1 MASVENVG
9 EFQLIARL
17 AGKFSQNESV
27 ILGSGDDAAV
37 VAMPDGDVVVSTD
50 VAVENVHFKKNWSS
64 STEIGQR
71 IAAQNLVDIC
81 AMGAY
86 PTALTVGVVIP
97 KNTEVSFLEG
107 LVVGIE
113 EECKKVGAS
122 VVGGDLSSGTELM
135 IAITVLGQRR
145 GIKVVTRSGAKVGD
159 EVFVAGNLGHSIAGL
174 TCLQAGH
181 VTPKEFVSAFRIPS
195 PPYEIGSQAAI
206 AGATSMIDV
215 SDGLIADLG
224 HIAKS
229 SGVTIDLD
237 SSSLQPSAEMQN
249 VARAF
254 GQDARLWVL
263 TGGEDHALVATFP
276 RGSTVPDGMRKI
288 GVVSA
293 QGVGQV
299 LVDGAEFTHKTGHD
313 HFGN

>member
-1 MASVENVG
+1 MASVEHVG

-17 AGKFSQNESV
+17 AKKFSQNSSV
-27 ILGSGDDAAV
+27 IIGSGDDGAV
-37 VAMPDGDVVVSTD
+37 IAMPDGDVVVSTD
-50 VAVENVHFKKNWSS
+50 IAVENVHFKKSWSS
-64 STEIGQR
+64 ATDIGQR
-71 IAAQNLVDIC
+71 IAAQNLSDIF

-122 VVGGDLSSGTELM
+122 VVGGDLSSGDVLM
-135 IAITVLGQRR
+135 IAITALGQRR
-145 GIKVVTRSGAKVGD
+145 GNPVVLRSGAKVGD
-159 EVFVAGNLGHSIAGL
+159 EVFVAGDLGFSQAGL

-195 PPYEIGSQAAI
+195 PPYEVGPLAAK

-224 HIAKS
+224 HIAQLS
-229 SGVTIDLD
+229 RVTINLD
-237 SSSLQPSAEMQN
+237 SSTLQPSAAMAN
-249 VARAF
+249 VANAF
-254 GQDARLWVL
+254 GQNAQDWVL

-276 RGSTVPDGMRKI
+276 KGTAIPIGMTKI
-288 GVVSA
+288 GEVTEASE
-293 QGVGQV
+293 GLV
-299 LVDGAEFTHKTGHD
+299 LVDGAVFTHKTGHD
-313 HFGN
+313 HFA

>member
-9 EFQLIARL
+9 EFQLIAQL
-17 AGKFSQNESV
+17 ARKFSQNSSV
-27 ILGSGDDAAV
+27 IVGSGDDAAV

-50 VAVENVHFKKNWSS
+50 LAVENVHFKRSWSS

-71 IAAQNLVDIC
+71 IAAQNLSDIC

-86 PTALTVGVVIP
+86 PIALTVGVVIP

-122 VVGGDLSSGTELM
+122 VVGGDLSSGSELT

-145 GIKVVTRSGAKVGD
+145 GNPTVLRNGAKPGD
-159 EVFVAGNLGHSIAGL
+159 EVFVAGNLGHSVAGL

-181 VTPKEFVSAFRIPS
+181 VSPKEFVSAFRIPS
-195 PPYEIGSQAAI
+195 PPYEIGPLAAK

-224 HIAKS
+224 HIAAQ
-229 SGVTIDLD
+229 SGVTLD
-237 SSSLQPSAEMQN
+237 VDSKSLKPSPEMVN
-249 VARAF
+249 VANAF
-254 GQDARLWVL
+254 GQDARIWVL

-276 RGSTVPDGMRKI
+276 KGSQVPQGMRKI
-288 GVVSA
+288 GEVTASSN
-293 QGVGQV
+293 GQV
-299 LVDGAEFTHKTGHD
+299 LVDGATFTHKTGHD
-313 HFGN
+313 HFA

>member
-1 MASVENVG
+1 MASVEHIG
-9 EFQLIARL
+9 EFQLIANL
-17 AGKFSQNESV
+17 AKKFSQNNSV
-27 ILGSGDDAAV
+27 IIGSGDDAAV

-50 VAVENVHFKKNWSS
+50 IAVENVHFKKSWSS
-64 STEIGQR
+64 ATEIGQR
-71 IAAQNLVDIC
+71 IAAQNLSDIA

-122 VVGGDLSSGTELM
+122 VVGGDLSSGTELV

-145 GIKVVTRSGAKVGD
+145 GNPFVLRSGAQVGD
-159 EVFVAGNLGHSIAGL
+159 EVYVAGNLGHSIAGL

-181 VTPKEFVSAFRIPS
+181 VSPKEFVTAFRVPS
-195 PPYEIGSQAAI
+195 PPYEVGPLASL

-215 SDGLIADLG
+215 SDGLVADLG
-224 HIAKS
+224 HIATQSK
-229 SGVTIDLD
+229 VTIDLD
-237 SSSLQPSAEMQN
+237 STALAPSLEMTN
-249 VARAF
+249 VANAF

-276 RGSTVPDGMRKI
+276 KGAQPPVGMRKI
-288 GVVSA
+288 GEVRQAS
-293 QGVGQV
+293 GGEV
-299 LVDGAEFTHKTGHD
+299 LVDGAVFTHKTGHD
-313 HFGN
+313 HFA